1 MDPRSSAQA
10 MKRSELVQR
19 RSPWRLV
26 WWEAILLLLAAF
38 FAFWAAAS
46 TAMPNAGSYHPEN
59 SGLLLVVAALPAACA
74 LLSYLIRAVVRASR
88 RSSNDHVG
96 R

>member
-1 MDPRSSAQA
+1 
-10 MKRSELVQR
+10 MKRSDLVQR
-19 RSPWRLV
+19 RSPWRPA
-26 WWEAILLLLAAF
+26 WWEVILLLLAAF

-74 LLSYLIRAVVRASR
+74 VISYLVRAAFR
-88 RSSNDHVG
+88 AIRGRSTKAHHAK
-96 R
+96 